1 MHAKMNLQES
11 SSTEEGHMVDENH
24 ASYAKVGATVLFG
37 VLAIIATLV
46 YFGGVGDKSHVL
58 MAETY
63 YDAAVSG
70 LSIGSEVNYR
80 GVTVGSVSDISFVG
94 SLYDDAAEEDWQK
107 VVVTIAFDT
116 RKFRLADY
124 EDSEERLRYLIDKGI
139 RATVSSS
146 GVTGLSKL
154 ELNIPKDPA
163 ELPPIS
169 WEPRYLC
176 IPPQPSV
183 LESITDMIT
192 RIANDI
198 DDMDF
203 AAAWSNVVSAA
214 DSMAALAANLNE
226 LVDSQKGNI
235 AEAISGING
244 AANSINS
251 LAIELKENPSLL
263 IRGRQHERLPE
274 TE

>member
-11 SSTEEGHMVDENH
+11 SSTEEGHMADENH